1 MARCDILTD
10 SGKRCKN
17 KAIGTARIGSSV
29 DNVCAVHLKEFKSRH
44 MLKPDK
50 VKRFGR

>member
-1 MARCDILTD
+1 MKRCDYLTNE
-10 SGKRCKN
+10 GKRCKN
-17 KAIGTARIGSSV
+17 DAVGTVRVGSSV
-29 DNVCAVHLKEFKSRH
+29 DNVCAVHLKEFKSHH

>member
-1 MARCDILTD
+1 MARCDYLAD

-17 KAIGTARIGSSV
+17 KAIGTVRVGDSI
-29 DNVCAVHLKEFKSRH
+29 DKVCTIHLKEFRSRH